1 MAYSKTALKYG
12 WLILTGITLGT
23 TIFVVNNQRN
33 QVKQEDIIEIVLGVT
48 ERCLATQYTTN
59 DPPYY
64 RVAPPSFVRNWD
76 YQYWQYGGYKIC
88 YTSYWPNATP
98 NVVCYTNFR
107 TDAYVKPPNVSY
119 AESWT
124 ATGGYV
130 WVTRGGWPYSYPM
143 EEKGETITNTI
154 GWHTDRAMMVSLDAT
169 IKALVPYYVDTNS
182 VYDGTTNIA
191 MLTVTGLWDT
201 LDIGDG
207 TNKFTR
213 TPAWTNQIGTN
224 WIVSYTNLETQ
235 GSLSQTNAFAVYTT
249 NGGVV
254 TTNFYYQFGYSLE
267 YTNKHVC
274 YTTSQDMAVWV
285 VTDIGSVYVR
295 WLNYP
300 ESAGTETRWR
310 ERFVPTQGYFM
321 SNFPQVVSQTT
332 NAATYGDYPWQIY
345 VEDLQERYK
354 VLEALKMTYVPS
366 YFQGRY
372 KGGTYAGTGTWAYAK
387 TKAEENFN
395 DDPFEGDIGGNNF
408 TIYSVGGKD
417 IIGWEY
423 LAQFQISSVTQMFL
437 VAAGTYVPAS
447 LTTNIAHKTTYFGKF
462 AASGIFDFFGYF
474 SGLIETPDYYQI
486 IAEEAS
492 WGFKE
497 NSIIENLLVPDWGD
511 IPTWCD
517 EPMVSGSYSNRGFN
531 LWGYN
536 YKTTFPVIDWQFNYA
551 TNKYW

>member
-354 VLEALKMTYVPS
+354 VLEAMKITAHSHTPVVTVYRSGGGSSTSSYSDAKSKAVAHWATNDLEYYYPGFFAYDTAHKFSQLYYGSGGYGASLVSSYLEYHVVGINTQIDVSTPKMYVFA
-366 YFQGRY
+366 YLNGDEFNAFGDGFLENQY
-372 KGGTYAGTGTWAYAK
+372 KGFVGSYYPSSNTYIFKIGDPDLNIPGWPA
-387 TKAEENFN
+387 
-395 DDPFEGDIGGNNF
+395 DD
-408 TIYSVGGKD
+408 S
-417 IIGWEY
+417 
-423 LAQFQISSVTQMFL
+423 
-437 VAAGTYVPAS
+437 
-447 LTTNIAHKTTYFGKF
+447 
-462 AASGIFDFFGYF
+462 
-474 SGLIETPDYYQI
+474 
-486 IAEEAS
+486 S
-492 WGFKE
+492 WGWLFY
-497 NSIIENLLVPDWGD
+497 NTRGAIVVPKPIFLICDWNFLYCKD
-511 IPTWCD
+511 
-517 EPMVSGSYSNRGFN
+517 
-531 LWGYN
+531 
-536 YKTTFPVIDWQFNYA
+536 
-551 TNKYW
+551 KYW